1 MFVLASG
8 SVARQ
13 KLLNQIDL
21 KHKVV
26 ISDFDEI
33 NVQESDPILK
43 VKETAKGKA
52 NNALKKLINSKQS
65 KDFIFKALLACDSL
79 FEFEGEIF
87 GKPSNQDQLV
97 SRWQRMSG

>member
-26 ISDFDEI
+26 ISDFDEM

-52 NNALKKLINSKQS
+52 NNSLNKLIYS
-65 KDFIFKALLACDSL
+65 LA
-79 FEFEGEIF
+79 
-87 GKPSNQDQLV
+87 
-97 SRWQRMSG
+97 SRTS